1 MNIKIRQ
8 QILLK
13 HPRIKKLKTP
23 QPCEG
28 IKWGTVAVRD
38 VHTWGPG
45 RSNPPR
51 GFQPRSRC
59 KKQGWWVIT
68 PRRAAAW
75 PDGITEEKVLCWDHF
90 INEFQSHSKDHV
102 LLTKWWFKQPEVL
115 EYIEQHPEVIG
126 VQDS

>member
-1 MNIKIRQ
+1 MDIKLRQ

-28 IKWGTVAVRD
+28 IKWGTVAIKD
-38 VHTWGPG
+38 IHTWGPG
-45 RSNPPR
+45 HSNPPR
-51 GFQPRSRC
+51 GIQPRSHC

-68 PRRAAAW
+68 PRRAAFGY
-75 PDGITEEKVLCWDHF
+75 DSIKEEKVLCWDHF
-90 INEFQSHSKDHV
+90 VNELQSHSKDLV
-102 LLTKWWFKQPEVL
+102 LLNKWWFKQPEVL

>member
-1 MNIKIRQ
+1 MDIKLRQ

-28 IKWGTVAVRD
+28 IKWGTVALRD
-38 VHTWGPG
+38 IYYWGPDN
-45 RSNPPR
+45 SNPPR

-68 PRRAAAW
+68 PRPTAAW
-75 PDGITEEKVLCWDHF
+75 SDEITEKKVLCWDHF
-90 INEFQSHSKDHV
+90 ISELTGHSKDHA
-102 LLTKWWFKQPEVL
+102 LLTRWWFKQPEVL